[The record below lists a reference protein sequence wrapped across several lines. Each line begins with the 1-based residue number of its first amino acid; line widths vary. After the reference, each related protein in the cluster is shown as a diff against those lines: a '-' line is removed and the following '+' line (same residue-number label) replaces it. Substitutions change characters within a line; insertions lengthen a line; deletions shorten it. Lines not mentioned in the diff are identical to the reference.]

1 MAVQRSLNV
10 LVVDDHAI
18 IRRGL
23 RDVLRKELAVGSVN
37 ESASCRELDQ
47 EILRTAPD
55 LVLLDLQLADCNALE
70 RIDMIKASWPG
81 TRILVYSMGAERV
94 FAEQAIAHGASGF
107 LSKATDERELLL
119 AVRKVM
125 EGGTYL
131 SQEMELYLSTTPA
144 KHRGTDDAPVDPF
157 AELSEREEVVMNG
170 LLSGG
175 SVKEIAARLDL
186 QPTTVAT
193 YKARLF
199 DKLGVH
205 NLLDLQRL
213 VIKHRSV
220 DQQGS

>member
-23 RDVLRKELAVGSVN
+23 RDLLRKDLAISSIH
-37 ESASCRELDQ
+37 ESSSCRELDR
-47 EILRTAPD
+47 EIARHAPD
-55 LVLLDLQLADCNALE
+55 LVLLDLRLTDCNALE
-70 RIDMIKASWPG
+70 RIDLIKTKRPEA
-81 TRILVYSMGAERV
+81 RVLVYSMGAERV
-94 FAEQAIAHGASGF
+94 FAKQAIARGANGF

-131 SQEMELYLSTTPA
+131 SQEMELYM
-144 KHRGTDDAPVDPF
+144 HRNADDAPEDPF
-157 AELSEREEVVMNG
+157 SDLSEREVAVMNS
-170 LLSGG
+170 LLEGN
-175 SVKEIAARLDL
+175 SVKEIAGRLDL

-213 VIKHRSV
+213 VLKHRSG
-220 DQQGS
+220 DQSDR

>member
-1 MAVQRSLNV
+1 MAVQGSLRV

-23 RDVLRKELAVGSVN
+23 RDVLRQNLMVSTVR
-37 ESASCRELDQ
+37 ESASCRELDR
-47 EILRTAPD
+47 EITRHAPD
-55 LVLLDLQLADCNALE
+55 LVLLDLQLTDCNALE
-70 RIDMIKASWPG
+70 RIDLIKASWPG
-81 TRILVYSMGAERV
+81 ARILVYSMGAERV
-94 FAEQAIAHGASGF
+94 FAQQALAHGASGF
-107 LSKATDERELLL
+107 LSKATDEHELMQ

-125 EGGTYL
+125 EGGIYL
-131 SQEMELYLSTTPA
+131 SQEMELYL
-144 KHRGTDDAPVDPF
+144 KQRGTTDDLDDKNNVF
-157 AELSEREEVVMNG
+157 AGLSEREIVVMNG
-170 LLSGG
+170 LLAGN

-213 VIKHRSV
+213 VLKHSSG
-220 DQQGS
+220 DQLGS